1 MSFYES
7 YIQLCLERGLKP
19 TPAAEA
25 AGLPKSIVSK
35 WKSKPESFPNTQTL
49 KKLCDYFKV
58 DIDYF
63 LNDDEA
69 NDLVIHNV
77 TEHDKTL
84 VRMLLAASPE
94 MKESIR
100 TILKSTQ

>member
-7 YIQLCLERGLKP
+7 YIQLCQERGLKP

-49 KKLCDYFKV
+49 RKLCDYFRV

-63 LNDDEA
+63 LDNDDA
-69 NDLVIHNV
+69 DTLVVPNV

-84 VRMLLAASPE
+84 VRMLLSASPE